1 MRANRFWAAGAVVAL
16 LVLSGCVRVQVDFT
30 IQPDDTVD
38 GVMLTSVS
46 EAYLSADGYSH
57 EALLDVI
64 KPDDYSNWPGTITSE
79 GEYKQDGYYGYEIAF
94 SDGTLAEFASEGSL
108 EVHREQDVFTFLTDV
123 EGALEGSGLTPQEQE
138 TADVRLTVTFP
149 GEVLTH
155 NGSEVIGNTVVW
167 LITPGSDGVLEAS
180 GSGIANGQATAY
192 TPAPRFTEAPQ
203 PDPER
208 ETLPDRLVEDTPEV
222 APEVD
227 PRLAPFVGPEFGS
240 QSDED
245 AAAPVPESVD
255 SSLPDDANHPAIYVV
270 SGLVLV
276 LVAGGIAYVLLRRRA
291 AGKLQA

>member
-1 MRANRFWAAGAVVAL
+1 MRANRIWAVGAVVAL

-155 NGSEVIGNTVVW
+155 NGSEVVGNTVVW

-180 GSGIANGQATAY
+180 GSAIANGQATAY

-208 ETLPDRLVEDTPEV
+208 ETRPDRLVEDTPAV
-222 APEVD
+222 CP
-227 PRLAPFVGPEFGS
+227 GS
-240 QSDED
+240 
-245 AAAPVPESVD
+245 
-255 SSLPDDANHPAIYVV
+255 
-270 SGLVLV
+270 
-276 LVAGGIAYVLLRRRA
+276 
-291 AGKLQA
+291 